1 MVDGRARE
9 MTVSANKP
17 LPLNLDNALK
27 VLITAL
33 IGLVGY
39 MQQKSD
45 ERLQTV
51 EKDVVAIKE
60 SIAELK
66 THLRYVNGLKSSF
79 YDGSTMHNG
88 VGPLAGGAGDPS
100 SFDGVAN

>member
-1 MVDGRARE
+1 MVDARAQE

-17 LPLNLDNALK
+17 LPLSLDNALQ

-51 EKDVVAIKE
+51 EKDVVTIKE

-66 THLRYVNGLKSSF
+66 THLRYVNGAKSSF
-79 YDGSTMHNG
+79 YDGSTMHNST
-88 VGPLAGGAGDPS
+88 GPLAGGAGDPS
-100 SFDGVAN
+100 SLDSVPN